1 MLAIDRYAVKETK
14 TKNGTPIQ
22 FWYYPEHP
30 EKVEPTSLHTEKII
44 EFLEDETG
52 FPYPWGTYSQVMVQ
66 DFMYGAMENT
76 SATIF
81 GDFFNVDEKG
91 FNDRNYVSVNA
102 HEATHQWF
110 GDIVTARSG
119 RGTWLQES
127 FATYYA
133 KLFMKSVYGADE
145 YAIIMRNEVRSAL
158 AAGKEDEPITSPSA
172 CIISTISISI
182 ITSTTSNT
190 IIIMSMSEHERA

>member
-1 MLAIDRYAVKETK
+1 MPDILLMLAIDRYAVKETRPK
-14 TKNGTPIQ
+14 TATPIQ

-81 GDFFNVDEKG
+81 GDFFNVDE
-91 FNDRNYVSVNA
+91 RV
-102 HEATHQWF
+102 
-110 GDIVTARSG
+110 
-119 RGTWLQES
+119 
-127 FATYYA
+127 
-133 KLFMKSVYGADE
+133 
-145 YAIIMRNEVRSAL
+145 
-158 AAGKEDEPITSPSA
+158 
-172 CIISTISISI
+172 
-182 ITSTTSNT
+182 
-190 IIIMSMSEHERA
+190 